1 MVSAENILKK
11 NAAFLAPLEPV
22 RWRSSMSAGPSDEGG
37 ANLHVKVVPE
47 RKLDGQRLWTAD
59 CGVIPQVDRI
69 GGAISQISV
78 FINVDPRGYLLNAS
92 GLPPKLTGRVAG
104 YPEYEH
110 WVLITKDGRLP
121 WIPVTLADK
130 LDAEGEK
137 RERALADWKRTVAGM
152 KSPDEAATQKTYE
165 MLKKSDPA
173 GAEKFLMSARET
185 AAELARLQRDVYPL
199 QTGSLERQLAAYK
212 QHRASQSPEALR
224 SAAVLGDPTGEGKKK
239 LEARLNE
246 LRALTPAEEQAA
258 KADPAQARAIRQA
271 HMERAGPLITEAM
284 ANYDLTNL
292 QAGPA
297 ERAIGVKPDP
307 AFPDFK
313 DPNRIQMIAVLF
325 SADPDPKNVDRRAW
339 QQRIK
344 DTFDYAALAALLK

>member
-1 MVSAENILKK
+1 
-11 NAAFLAPLEPV
+11 
-22 RWRSSMSAGPSDEGG
+22 
-37 ANLHVKVVPE
+37 
-47 RKLDGQRLWTAD
+47 
-59 CGVIPQVDRI
+59 
-69 GGAISQISV
+69 
-78 FINVDPRGYLLNAS
+78 
-92 GLPPKLTGRVAG
+92 
-104 YPEYEH
+104 
-110 WVLITKDGRLP
+110 VLITKDGRLP

-137 RERALADWKRTVAGM
+137 RERALAEWKANLADM
-152 KSPDEAATQKTYE
+152 KMPDTAPRR
-165 MLKKSDPA
+165 PA
-173 GAEKFLMSARET
+173 YGTRAT
-185 AAELARLQRDVYPL
+185 AARRL
-199 QTGSLERQLAAYK
+199 SAADGVTRAAACGVSK
-212 QHRASQSPEALR
+212 QYRASQSPGGAPLGGGVGR
-224 SAAVLGDPTGEGKKK
+224 SDGEGKKK

-246 LRALTPAEEQAA
+246 LRALTPAKSRQQSRSRE
-258 KADPAQARAIRQA
+258 ARAIRQA

-344 DTFDYAALAALLK
+344 DTFDYAAWLAN